1 MRAMENLEYSYIV
14 EELKP
19 AEGKHFSNIYRLNE
33 KKYRIKIGEFQIIL
47 EAGVRVNLAKYIE
60 DSIEPD
66 QLVNNV
72 KKHLDNLKL
81 KSVRQHGGDRVIIFT
96 FQKGEDT
103 FALVFEGFGEGN
115 VVLIS
120 EGKTIAAMREESWS
134 DREIRRNKPYS
145 LPKSNVLPSLA
156 AAISDKYIISALIK
170 LPLGKEYSK
179 EILRRCGI
187 DEKRQ
192 GSSLSKE
199 DIERISAEMEKLKG
213 GQRPL
218 AFYSEAR
225 IAGYSLDS
233 LSIFSGMEA
242 RQMKTLSEAIDEF
255 YFHVKGESNEKIEK
269 LKRRIDEQESRMDSL
284 KEEEAQ
290 LQKTADFMKSNFEEL
305 NSIMETAKSAKLDE
319 VESKL
324 RSYSAKIDKKNKELE
339 IEVG

>member
-1 MRAMENLEYSYIV
+1 MENLEYSYIV

-33 KKYRIKIGEFQIIL
+33 KKYRIKVGEFQIIL

-81 KSVRQHGGDRVIIFT
+81 KSIRQHGGDRVIIFT

-115 VVLIS
+115 LVLIN

-145 LPKSNVLPSLA
+145 LPKSNVIPTLA
-156 AAISDKYIISALIK
+156 GAISEKYIISALIK
-170 LPLGKEYSK
+170 LPFGKEYSK
-179 EILRRCGI
+179 EILKRCGI
-187 DEKRQ
+187 EEKKP
-192 GSSLSKE
+192 GNSLSKE
-199 DIERISAEMEKLKG
+199 EIEHINSEIEKLKG
-213 GQRPL
+213 GQKPL
-218 AFYSEAR
+218 AFYSEGQ
-225 IAGYSLDS
+225 IAGYSLDN
-233 LSIFSGMEA
+233 LSKFSGMEA
-242 RQMKTLSEAIDEF
+242 RSTKTLSEAIDEF
-255 YFHVKGESNEKIEK
+255 YFHVKEEKNEKVEK
-269 LKRRIDEQESRMDSL
+269 LKRRIEEQESRMDSL
-284 KEEEAQ
+284 KEEELQ
-290 LQKTADFMKSNFEEL
+290 LQKTVDFMHNNFEEL
-305 NSIMETAKSAKLDE
+305 SSIIETAKSVKLDE
-319 VESKL
+319 VEHKL

-339 IEVG
+339 IEITG